1 MADVIGLNDVSTKD
15 TGAGSKLKTGNLKRS
30 YNMPK
35 ACVDKL
41 IKQGKSPEEA
51 HKLCYPAKNKTLLE
65 KMNKAVQPATKEKK
79 LKEKY
84 AT

>member
-1 MADVIGLNDVSTKD
+1 
-15 TGAGSKLKTGNLKRS
+15 
-30 YNMPK
+30 MPK

-51 HKLCYPAKNKTLLE
+51 HKLCYPKGKDKETILE

>member
-1 MADVIGLNDVSTKD
+1 
-15 TGAGSKLKTGNLKRS
+15 
-30 YNMPK
+30 MPK

-51 HKLCYPAKNKTLLE
+51 NKLCYPKGKDKETILE

>member
-1 MADVIGLNDVSTKD
+1 
-15 TGAGSKLKTGNLKRS
+15 
-30 YNMPK
+30 MPK